1 MIAKTIGDALM
12 LIGTDPRDLLQTTV
26 NLVEQVTE
34 LSCFPAIRAGV
45 TQGQAHERA
54 GEWYGETVNLA
65 NRITKA
71 APAGVVLATDAVRN
85 QVPEGF
91 SWKPFVPGKLNGV
104 QRRPRLY
111 AVTRTIQSE
120 HSRPHSRHMASLAS
134 HVSGHG
140 QIVGPP
146 DTVTNG
152 GKS

>member
-91 SWKPFVPGKLNGV
+91 SWKPFSSGKLNGV